1 MPRETDHYTA
11 ILKKLQ
17 GVIKHT
23 DHEIAAGRRLA
34 IERWVKTYIR
44 QVEYLKNGEL
54 QFLYNIFCD
63 ESCWLGTRLNNTI
76 LGQRFTEE
84 KIGEIENPLSKY
96 NMACR
101 YCLVDKIHPFFQEKF
116 TSYKDSVPSGA
127 VDGDGNSIT
136 DRHMR
141 NSLLTYIKSHD
152 PVFSFWIN
160 KESGELEQYDN
171 AVDGFERAVKFK
183 WSEGVEYFYN
193 RLKKEDK
200 DKKITETILALS
212 SAQSNQNSA
221 SILDFCVNNTVDKN
235 ALLDK
240 LLQKDK
246 VVYSLFS
253 ALIDW
258 GFLDTVQSLVQDWF
272 CKKEI
277 SVTADKIFS
286 HKDYTLLLFS
296 LSDTMLKSPALS
308 LQARKIV
315 FGLWGSG
322 HFYQHKKDA
331 VDTSNGIVPIK
342 GVLAGLIV
350 NWKRDGGSNLEE
362 RKEILD
368 ILSFAKD
375 CFPEKFAFFKEKII
389 KNLKLVGRE
398 GMKEGV
404 DYGMFA
410 EELFSQLEKVP
421 LPSQVGSDLR
431 GSGDPQSILGAP
443 GVSGFSG
450 HSK

>member
-1 MPRETDHYTA
+1 MLREIDRHSA
-11 ILKKLQ
+11 VLRKLQ

-84 KIGEIENPLSKY
+84 KIGGIENPLSRY

-101 YCLVDKIHPFFQEKF
+101 YCLVDKIHPFFQGKF

-127 VDGDGNSIT
+127 VDGDGNPIT

-141 NSLLTYIKSHD
+141 NSLLAYIKSQD

-200 DKKITETILALS
+200 DKKITKTILALS
-212 SAQSNQNSA
+212 SAQCNQNSA
-221 SILDFCVNNTVDKN
+221 AILDFCVRNTGNKN

-240 LLQKDK
+240 LIQRGDGI
-246 VVYSLFS
+246 YSLLNP
-253 ALIDW
+253 LIHW
-258 GFLDTVQSLVQDWF
+258 GFLDTIEDIVENWALKQVA
-272 CKKEI
+272 I
-277 SVTADKIFS
+277 PANKILS
-286 HKDYTLLLFS
+286 NLNYSLLLFS
-296 LSDTMLKSPALS
+296 ISKVMLKNPELET
-308 LQARKIV
+308 RKIIMHLLECDR
-315 FGLWGSG
+315 FNP
-322 HFYQHKKDA
+322 HKKASVISDMSIQDTLA
-331 VDTSNGIVPIK
+331 ALVVD
-342 GVLAGLIV
+342 
-350 NWKRDGGSNLEE
+350 WKRDNKGDS
-362 RKEILD
+362 RKKEEILETLLFAQKCCSLGD
-368 ILSFAKD
+368 FTSFKG
-375 CFPEKFAFFKEKII
+375 CVIE
-389 KNLKLVGRE
+389 NLRIVGRE
-398 GMKEGV
+398 GMKEGI
-404 DYGMFA
+404 DYSMFA
-410 EELFSQLEKVP
+410 EELFSQLEKAP
-421 LPSQVGSDLR
+421 LPSQVGSDL
-431 GSGDPQSILGAP
+431 GSSGNPQSILGAP